1 MNDSQEYEEL
11 LNKFLEIF
19 DLNNVIKFMLEEY
32 YYLLNDTMK
41 DKKLLEL
48 VESNKIFDVL
58 QSLEGVN
65 SSFFNNSQKI
75 LKMIST
81 INPPEESKKEII
93 NNHKTKKTEDMVNFI
108 DKINEDVKN
117 KKEDKRPQNK
127 LVNNALEY
135 LEYIIKK
142 NISDN
147 KGSEKDE

>member
-19 DLNNVIKFMLEEY
+19 DLNNVVKIMLEEY
-32 YYLLNDTMK
+32 SSLLEETMK

-58 QSLEGVN
+58 QSVEGLN

-81 INPPEESKKEII
+81 INPSKELEREKI
-93 NNHKTKKTEDMVNFI
+93 NKNKNKKTDGGADFI
-108 DKINEDVKN
+108 DKVNEDMKN
-117 KKEDKRPQNK
+117 KKENK
-127 LVNNALEY
+127 KPKNKMVNNALDY
-135 LEYIIKK
+135 IEYIIKK

>member
-19 DLNNVIKFMLEEY
+19 DLNNVVKIMLEEY
-32 YYLLNDTMK
+32 SSLLEETMK

-58 QSLEGVN
+58 QSIEGLN

-81 INPPEESKKEII
+81 INPSKELEREKI
-93 NNHKTKKTEDMVNFI
+93 NKNKKKKTDGGADFI
-108 DKINEDVKN
+108 DKVNEDMKN
-117 KKEDKRPQNK
+117 KKENK
-127 LVNNALEY
+127 KPKNKMVNNALDYIEY
-135 LEYIIKK
+135 MIKK
-142 NISDN
+142 NIIDN

>member
-19 DLNNVIKFMLEEY
+19 DLNNVIKIMLEEY
-32 YYLLNDTMK
+32 SSLLDETMK
-41 DKKLLEL
+41 NKKLLEL

-58 QSLEGVN
+58 QSVEGLN

-75 LKMIST
+75 LKMISA
-81 INPPEESKKEII
+81 INPSEELEKEII
-93 NNHKTKKTEDMVNFI
+93 NKNKTKKNDDADDFI
-108 DKINEDVKN
+108 DKVNEDMKN
-117 KKEDKRPQNK
+117 KKENKRPQNK

-135 LEYIIKK
+135 LEYMIKK
-142 NISDN
+142 NIIDN

>member
-32 YYLLNDTMK
+32 YSLLNDTMK

-93 NNHKTKKTEDMVNFI
+93 NNKTKKNDDMVNFI
-108 DKINEDVKN
+108 DKVNEEIKN

-127 LVNNALEY
+127 LVNNALDY
-135 LEYIIKK
+135 LDYIIKK
-142 NISDN
+142 NISNN
-147 KGSEKDE
+147 KGNEKDE